1 MYMEKIKKF
10 FSTTKGKV
18 IGIIAV
24 LVILG
29 AVSGSGDKKSPSSGS
44 TKSTVATTASVDP
57 AKLAADKTR
66 LAELKKKFNY
76 KYDEFQE
83 KGWYEAKTQT
93 VANTFDKKML
103 KVNVNNV
110 GFAYLSDQ
118 YYASDW
124 LFHTRIEV
132 KIGDTLYKTDDVET
146 YDPHNVT
153 NNSGGSIW
161 EWIDYTGDKDNGII
175 KAIAESG
182 TLPIKVRFTGGQG
195 VDDIT
200 LSERD
205 RQAIK
210 DSYELSNLIKETGDT
225 GITHS

>member
-1 MYMEKIKKF
+1 MNDQKPATSWYKKPW
-10 FSTTKGKV
+10 
-18 IGIIAV
+18 GII
-24 LVILG
+24 LVVILGIMVLG
-29 AVSGSGDKKSPSSGS
+29 AVSGGKKDSVEKKS
-44 TKSTVATTASVDP
+44 VTTSASAPVDP
-57 AKLAADKTR
+57 AKLEADKAR

-118 YYASDW
+118 YYADSW
-124 LFHTRIEV
+124 LFHTRLEV

-146 YDPHNVT
+146 YDPNNQT

-161 EWIDYTGDKDNGII
+161 EFIDYTAGKDNGII

-182 TLPIKVRFTGGQG
+182 TAPIRVRFAGGQS

-200 LSERD
+200 LAERD

-210 DSYELSNLIKETGDT
+210 DAYELSNLIISTGDT
-225 GITHS
+225 GVTQS

>member
-1 MYMEKIKKF
+1 MEKVKKF
-10 FSTTKGKV
+10 FATTTGKV
-18 IGIIAV
+18 VGIFIV
-24 LVILG
+24 LVI
-29 AVSGSGDKKSPSSGS
+29 VGSIASSDDKKSPSSGS
-44 TKSTVATTASVDP
+44 PKSTVATAAPVDP
-57 AKLAADKTR
+57 AKLEADKAR

-118 YYASDW
+118 YYAEDW
-124 LFHTRIEV
+124 LFHTRLEV
-132 KIGDTLYKTDDVET
+132 KIGDTLYKTDDVPT
-146 YDPHNVT
+146 YDPHNQT

-161 EWIDYTGDKDNGII
+161 EFIDYTAGKDNGII

-182 TLPIKVRFTGGQG
+182 TAPIRVRFTGGQG

-200 LSERD
+200 LAERD

-210 DSYELSNLIKETGDT
+210 DAYELSNLIIETGDT
-225 GITHS
+225 GTQS